1 MNFRSLGG
9 SGLKVSEIG
18 LGCNNFG
25 MVMDQKNTNNVVS
38 SAIDEGIT
46 LFDTADVYGNKGRSE
61 TFLGKALG
69 KRRNQ
74 IILATKFGLPM
85 SEDLYHK
92 GGSRRYIMNSVEDS
106 LRRLNTDYIDLY
118 QIHRPDMET
127 PIEETLKAL
136 NDLITSGKVRY
147 IGCSNFSA
155 WQLVESRWKVDIL
168 GLENFISAQNGYS
181 IINRK
186 IENDLSQLAI
196 KYSIGILPY
205 FPLESGLLTGKYK
218 YKEKPIKGTRL
229 SAWSERTE
237 VINKFWSKENF
248 EKLAVIAWNEVVQ
261 DKSRENMA
269 HLALGR
275 LNLYKDPENAQQHF
289 KEVSEKGSL
298 ERKRS
303 AEIGEQLAKWELE
316 RQNTNL
322 KRLKKSGK

>member
-106 LRRLNTDYIDLY
+106 LRRLNTDYLDLY

-181 IINRK
+181 VINRK
-186 IENDLSQLAI
+186 IENDLSQLAT

-218 YKEKPIKGTRL
+218 YKEKPKKGTRL
-229 SAWSERTE
+229 SAWSGRSE

-248 EKLAVIAWNEVVQ
+248 EKLHKLEKVSKKYNHTIIELAFSWLLSRSYVSSVIAGATKVSQVKQNVNSGLL
-261 DKSRENMA
+261 KLS
-269 HLALGR
+269 
-275 LNLYKDPENAQQHF
+275 KDE
-289 KEVSEKGSL
+289 L
-298 ERKRS
+298 T
-303 AEIGEQLAKWELE
+303 EIDVITQPKYDY
-316 RQNTNL
+316 
-322 KRLKKSGK
+322 S

>member
-106 LRRLNTDYIDLY
+106 LRRLNTDYLDLY

-181 IINRK
+181 VINRK
-186 IENDLSQLAI
+186 IENDLSQLAT

-218 YKEKPIKGTRL
+218 YKEKPKKGTRL
-229 SAWSERTE
+229 SAWSGRSE

-248 EKLAVIAWNEVVQ
+248 EKLHKLEKVSKKYNHTIIELAFSWLLSRSYVSSVIAGATKVSQVKQNVNSGLL
-261 DKSRENMA
+261 KLS
-269 HLALGR
+269 
-275 LNLYKDPENAQQHF
+275 KDE
-289 KEVSEKGSL
+289 L
-298 ERKRS
+298 T
-303 AEIGEQLAKWELE
+303 EIDVITKP
-316 RQNTNL
+316 
-322 KRLKKSGK
+322 KYDYS

>member
-74 IILATKFGLPM
+74 IILATKFGLAM

-181 IINRK
+181 VINRK
-186 IENDLSQLAI
+186 IENDLSQLAT

-218 YKEKPIKGTRL
+218 YKEKPKKGTRL
-229 SAWSERTE
+229 SAWSGRSE

-248 EKLAVIAWNEVVQ
+248 EKLHKLEKVSKKYNHTIIELAFSWLLSRSYVSSVIAGATKVSQVKQNVNSGLL
-261 DKSRENMA
+261 KLS
-269 HLALGR
+269 
-275 LNLYKDPENAQQHF
+275 KDE
-289 KEVSEKGSL
+289 L
-298 ERKRS
+298 T
-303 AEIGEQLAKWELE
+303 EIDVITKP
-316 RQNTNL
+316 
-322 KRLKKSGK
+322 KYDYS

>member
-248 EKLAVIAWNEVVQ
+248 EKLHKLERVSKKYNQTIIELAFSWLLSRPYVSSVIAGAT
-261 DKSRENMA
+261 K
-269 HLALGR
+269 
-275 LNLYKDPENAQQHF
+275 
-289 KEVSEKGSL
+289 VSQVK
-298 ERKRS
+298 
-303 AEIGEQLAKWELE
+303 
-316 RQNTNL
+316 QNV
-322 KRLKKSGK
+322 KSGLLKLSKDELTEVDLITQPKYDYS